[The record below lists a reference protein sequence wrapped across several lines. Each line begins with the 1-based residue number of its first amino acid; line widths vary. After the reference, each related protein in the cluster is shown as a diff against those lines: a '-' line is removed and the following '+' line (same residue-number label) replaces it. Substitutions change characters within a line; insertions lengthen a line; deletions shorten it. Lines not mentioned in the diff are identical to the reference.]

1 MVMYISPRNQLSP
14 KANSYTT
21 KTPNAICGDLDSLR
35 AEVQE
40 YYASMSVDIVHDP
53 DQDST
58 DFGKCLD
65 YIQKHYRLPSSRDVD
80 VIFVYN
86 ALGGRVDHAFH
97 SIHQLHLTISQN
109 GPQVFLLSEEGIT
122 FLLMKGENQISMPKE
137 VFGPAC
143 GIIPVGGPS
152 VITTSGLVWDVTNW
166 ETRFGGKVST
176 SNVLKEEVVKV
187 FTTEPVL
194 FTVEI
199 KAASF

>member
-1 MVMYISPRNQLSP
+1 M
-14 KANSYTT
+14 
-21 KTPNAICGDLDSLR
+21 G
-35 AEVQE
+35 
-40 YYASMSVDIVHDP
+40 VDVVHDP

-65 YIQKHYRLPSSRDVD
+65 YIQKHYNPPSSLGKLFDHAVT
-80 VIFVYN
+80 IFVYN

-97 SIHQLHLTISQN
+97 SIHQLHLAISQK
-109 GPQVFLLSEEGIT
+109 GPQQRKIFLLSEEGIT
-122 FLLMKGENQISMPKE
+122 FLLAKGENRISLPKE

-152 VITTSGLVWDVTNW
+152 VITTNGLVWDVTDW
-166 ETRFGGKVST
+166 ETTFGGKVST
-176 SNVLKEEVVKV
+176 SNVLKEGVVTV

-199 KAASF
+199 KAAAF